1 MYVQVEPQTLVAFWQ
16 CERDDSSR
24 VDIIFAVWDQ
34 DFFFKSELLNGD
46 TVIPVISCDFKI

>member
-24 VDIIFAVWDQ
+24 VDIIFAVWDR
-34 DFFFKSELLNGD
+34 FFFKSELLNGD
-46 TVIPVISCDFKI
+46 TCDFM